1 MKVKFLWM
9 YLVALVG
16 VLGFTSCSDDDDSA
30 PAVGITSITVTPE
43 GSAVG
48 YSATFAGFNAT
59 VGIPANVFSL
69 ETLTNATVEAT
80 ATMGTEVFYNGE
92 AVGEGIVIDLTKPVV
107 LVAKGSGIEN
117 SYTLTVSP
125 AEVTYG
131 DMALKST
138 KFISFPQGLVDYDV
152 TFFND
157 KFYAITTAVTG
168 AGSEEDPIIE
178 HYQLFSSEDA
188 INWTE
193 VEYTT
198 STEGV
203 VLPEGQDG
211 YVVGGEGARLVVFN
225 DRMFVLG
232 GARTKGADIYGNAA
246 EVDDWGFMVMTNIN
260 AWRSFSTADGVNFE
274 CDTVATT
281 YTRDE
286 TVIPTSESAALL
298 AASYLNAVEFKGE
311 LYIQGGFYPSFG
323 MWQGAR
329 RYAKSVDGKNWTAVT
344 PVGTGEDASTDVNL
358 RIGNAF
364 FVHNNKMWCVG
375 GYTNWPSAS
384 NMKNSVWSSEDGVNW
399 TMETEA
405 PNGVGNITGMKV
417 LSIGE
422 YAYMFGGVVYGAE
435 ESVIS
440 NKIYRSTD
448 CVNWEEVTTPD
459 AFTARR
465 NIVGVA
471 EGNNAW
477 LFGDVTSPF
486 ADTYGYPVSDTDE
499 KATDTWVKTLN

>member
-1 MKVKFLWM
+1 MKMKFLFM
-9 YLVALVG
+9 YLVALAG
-16 VLGFTSCSDDDDSA
+16 VLSWSSCSDDDDGG

-48 YSATFAGFNAT
+48 YNATFSGFNAT

-138 KFISFPQGLVDYDV
+138 KFIGFPQGLVDYDV
-152 TFFND
+152 TFFNG

-188 INWTE
+188 VNWVE
-193 VEYTT
+193 VNYTA

-203 VLPEGQDG
+203 VLPEGQEG
-211 YVVGGEGARLVVFN
+211 YVVGGEGARLAVHN
-225 DRMFVLG
+225 GRMYVLG
-232 GARTKGADIYGNAA
+232 GARTKGADIYGNPA
-246 EVDDWGFMVMTNIN
+246 EADDWGWGPLAKLS
-260 AWRSFSTADGVNFE
+260 AWRSFSTADGVTFE
-274 CDTVATT
+274 CDTVAMT

-286 TVIPTSESAALL
+286 AVLNSTATASLLGAAH
-298 AASYLNAVEFKGE
+298 LNAVSFNGE
-311 LYIQGGFYPSFG
+311 LYIQGGFYLAFG

-329 RYAKSVDGKNWTAVT
+329 RYAKTQDGKNWTAIT
-344 PVGTGEDASTDVNL
+344 AVGAGEDASTDIHL
-358 RIGNAF
+358 RMGNAF
-364 FVHNNKMWCVG
+364 FAFQGKLWCVG
-375 GYTNWPSAS
+375 GFKNWVSAS
-384 NMKNSVWSSEDGVNW
+384 NMANSVWSSEDGTTW
-399 TMETEA
+399 TMEAEVA
-405 PNGVGNITGMKV
+405 NGVANIANMKV
-417 LSIGE
+417 LATDE
-422 YAYMFGGVVYGAE
+422 YVYMFGGVVYGE
-435 ESVIS
+435 ESSVVS

-448 CVNWEEVTTPD
+448 CVNWEEVETPE
-459 AFTARR
+459 AFSGRR
-465 NIVGVA
+465 NIVAVA

-477 LFGDVTSPF
+477 LFGGITTVYG
-486 ADTYGYPVSDTDE
+486 DTYGYPVSDTDE